1 METSKKNLK
10 YVNMK
15 GFRVVNELS
24 QKEVAEYLEVS
35 IAFISAVERGQAKLP
50 ADKFLRLIENDQDW
64 ETAPLLD
71 QGDKG
76 TRVHIDHRNISNNI
90 EGEFNAPIHNNNYNG
105 FSDEEFEK
113 ELSRRTELKDQ
124 QIASLEAEIESLRLQ
139 LDREISRGE
148 RLMGILEKVDFK
160 KED

>member
-10 YVNMK
+10 YVNLK

-24 QKEVAEYLEVS
+24 QKEIAEYLEVS

-71 QGDKG
+71 QGDRG
-76 TRVHIDHRNISNNI
+76 TRVHNDHRNISNNI
-90 EGEFNAPIHNNNYNG
+90 EGEFHNNNYNG
-105 FSDEEFEK
+105 FSDEEFER

-124 QIASLEAEIESLRLQ
+124 QIAALESEIASLRLQ
-139 LDREISRGE
+139 LDREISRNE
-148 RLMGILEKVDFK
+148 RLMGILEKGEFHK
-160 KED
+160 AEK